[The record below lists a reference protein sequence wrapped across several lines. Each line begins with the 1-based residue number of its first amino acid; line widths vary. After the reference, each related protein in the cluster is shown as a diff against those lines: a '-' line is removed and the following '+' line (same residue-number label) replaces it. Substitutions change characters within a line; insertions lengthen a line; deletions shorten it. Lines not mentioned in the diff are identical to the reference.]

1 MHAGAKLLARCT
13 LVALA
18 TLVGCASREGPRP
31 PLAETVSAPDAT
43 TATDAPDASV
53 ADAAFD
59 PPADAM
65 ASALVDAIGPDAATV
80 REDAARAGAASLRLA
95 SVPTPKPVTRRAGH
109 AGPRKE
115 VAPTVYQSELRAS
128 AGLPGQIIVRILA
141 ANLTRMTRAFSQELR
156 SAPFTE
162 PRVTVRFVI
171 DGRGEV
177 AVADV
182 TSSNASKAMS
192 EEVRRVVA
200 DLSFPAPDKPLVVVE
215 ATFLVVVGDR

>member
-1 MHAGAKLLARCT
+1 MHAGANLLARYT

-31 PLAETVSAPDAT
+31 PLAETVTAPDAT

-53 ADAAFD
+53 ADAALD
-59 PPADAM
+59 PSADAM
-65 ASALVDAIGPDAATV
+65 APSALVDATDAATA
-80 REDAARAGAASLRLA
+80 REDAARAGAASLRLVT
-95 SVPTPKPVTRRAGH
+95 VPTPKPVTPRATH
-109 AGPRKE
+109 AGPRKV
-115 VAPTVYQSELRAS
+115 VAPTVYQGELRAS

-156 SAPFTE
+156 NAPSTE

-182 TSSNASKAMS
+182 MSSNASKAMS

-200 DLSFPAPDKPLVVVE
+200 ELSFPAPDKPLVVVE
-215 ATFLVVVGDR
+215 ATFLVVDNR